1 MIQVVGN
8 NVLLMPNNRK
18 AEVISI
24 TINEKEV
31 LSAKPGE
38 NVNVKLKGISDTN
51 VFRGQVTD

>member
-1 MIQVVGN
+1 
-8 NVLLMPNNRK
+8 MPNNRK

-24 TINEKEV
+24 TINEKILVRVNRGEKEV

-51 VFRGQVTD
+51 VFRG

>member
-1 MIQVVGN
+1 
-8 NVLLMPNNRK
+8 MPNNRK

-38 NVNVKLKGISDTN
+38 NVNIKFKGIADTN
-51 VFRGQVTD
+51 VFRGYG